1 MANLR
6 TSQPVGN
13 HQPTIARF
21 RRRRAMASAKQIA
34 ANRANAQRSTGPK
47 TALGKRKSSRN
58 SFRHGLSWPLPLDL
72 ATSSKVNALARAL
85 TPRDAGEAEWTSAV
99 EFAAA
104 QIELVRIRTIRT
116 ELLRVVDISHLDTQ
130 KLQQQRASLDR
141 YERYAHTR
149 RRRASLK
156 FGDGHP
162 NEVEMGPRR

>member
-1 MANLR
+1 
-6 TSQPVGN
+6 
-13 HQPTIARF
+13 
-21 RRRRAMASAKQIA
+21 MASAKQIA

-47 TALGKRKSSRN
+47 TALGKMKSSRN

-72 ATSSKVNALARAL
+72 ATSSKVDALARAL

-99 EFAAA
+99 EFATA

-116 ELLRVVDISHLDTQ
+116 ELLVDIDNLNTQ
-130 KLQQQRASLDR
+130 ELQQLASLDR

-156 FGDGHP
+156 F
-162 NEVEMGPRR
+162 